1 MTRNLRPRVLVVG
14 MFDSI
19 HFVRWLEQFSR
30 EKIDFEL
37 IPSSPHRRTH
47 ERLRK
52 LLKQGGPET
61 ASFTIPRGV
70 RTLSLPIWVADRVL
84 RDGLR
89 SLLIHSR
96 IKSLEP
102 DYLHAIEIQHAG
114 YPSRKALE
122 RLPASGRPVFVV
134 TNYGSDIFWFARHPR
149 HAKEIA
155 AVLAICD
162 RYSAECSRDIELAES
177 LGFSGKSLP
186 VRPNAGGFAAEVL
199 EKPLLGIEHRR
210 IILVKGYH
218 GWVGRAKVAL
228 AALGRISE
236 QISGYSIVLF
246 SCNKT
251 TMRAARKLSRETGL
265 KVQAFGK
272 KKLNHSEI
280 LDLHAQASIFVG
292 LSLSDGI
299 STSMLEAMA
308 MGAIPVQTSTA
319 CCDEWFAQTGVKVE
333 DISVEEV
340 AKAILRGM
348 ELANEPSNRIINRE
362 TIRSKALEEYVR
374 DEALEFYR

>member
-1 MTRNLRPRVLVVG
+1 

-19 HFVRWLEQFSR
+19 HLVRWLEQFSR

-47 ERLRK
+47 QRLRK
-52 LLKQGGPET
+52 LLEQSGPE
-61 ASFTIPRGV
+61 AANFKIPRGV
-70 RTLSLPIWVADRVL
+70 RILSLPIWVADRVL
-84 RDGLR
+84 GDRLR
-89 SLLIHSR
+89 SLLILSR
-96 IKSLEP
+96 IKRLEP

-134 TNYGSDIFWFARHPR
+134 TNYGSDIFWFMRHPR
-149 HAKEIA
+149 HAK
-155 AVLAICD
+155 
-162 RYSAECSRDIELAES
+162 
-177 LGFSGKSLP
+177 
-186 VRPNAGGFAAEVL
+186 
-199 EKPLLGIEHRR
+199 
-210 IILVKGYH
+210 
-218 GWVGRAKVAL
+218 
-228 AALGRISE
+228 
-236 QISGYSIVLF
+236 
-246 SCNKT
+246 
-251 TMRAARKLSRETGL
+251 
-265 KVQAFGK
+265 
-272 KKLNHSEI
+272 
-280 LDLHAQASIFVG
+280 ASVFIG

-319 CCDEWFAQTGVKVE
+319 CCDEWFTQTGVKVE

-362 TIRSKALEEYVR
+362 TIRSKASEEYVR
-374 DEALEFYR
+374 DAALEFYR

>member
-1 MTRNLRPRVLVVG
+1 MTRNPRPSVMAVG

-19 HFVRWLEQFSR
+19 HFVRWLEQFSQ

-52 LLKQGGPET
+52 LIELSGQE
-61 ASFTIPRGV
+61 AANFTIPRGV
-70 RTLSLPIWVADRVL
+70 RTLSLPIWIVDRFL
-84 RDGLR
+84 KDRLR
-89 SLLIHSR
+89 SLLILSR
-96 IKSLEP
+96 IKKFGP

-114 YPSRKALE
+114 YPWRKALE
-122 RLPASGRPVFVV
+122 RLPASRRPVFVV
-134 TNYGSDIFWFARHPR
+134 TNYGSDIFWFERFPR
-149 HAKEIA
+149 HVREIA
-155 AVLAICD
+155 AVLALCD
-162 RYSAECSRDIELAES
+162 RYSAECLRDIKLADS
-177 LGFSGKSLP
+177 LGFRGKILP

-199 EKPLLGIEHRR
+199 DMPLLGVENRN

-236 QISGYSIVLF
+236 QIGDQIIVLF

-251 TMRAARKLSRETGL
+251 TLRAARKLSRETGL

-272 KKLNHSEI
+272 KRLKHHEI
-280 LDLHAQASIFVG
+280 LGLHARASIFIG

-319 CCDEWFAQTGVKVE
+319 CCDEWFNETGVRVE
-333 DISVEEV
+333 DLSVEAV
-340 AKAILRGM
+340 SGAILKGLV
-348 ELANEPSNRIINRE
+348 LANDPSNRLTNRE
-362 TIRSKALEEYVR
+362 TIRSKASEDYVK
-374 DEALEFYR
+374 DAALEFYR